1 MRAAVWPCPCLP
13 WRDQRRIPCQPL
25 RTALERGPG
34 CDRRWCSQEGG
45 HCRRGWHLRCRRRRS
60 PVCRG
65 PGGCDEACLL
75 GPNLQVRTRNACV
88 CVSRLSLFMRV
99 LFCIGWCISGEFS
112 NSVDTERLAP
122 VHCKI
127 CEHSK
132 WLPQHEV
139 SSQKRIT
146 SPLFTVSTLNP
157 PHTGASKTTAKT
169 FHAISFSTTPRF
181 RCKHEKTK
189 HLQGKFFMARRTNK
203 GALYRNAHHRTLGDG
218 YPPAPGSR

>member
-1 MRAAVWPCPCLP
+1 MPLPALARSASDPLPAVADSARAGAGLRSTMV
-13 WRDQRRIPCQPL
+13 QPGGRPL
-25 RTALERGPG
+25 SSWLALEVSPEEESSLPRTG
-34 CDRRWCSQEGG
+34 R
-45 HCRRGWHLRCRRRRS
+45 LRRS
-60 PVCRG
+60 LPAWTKPSGENKER
-65 PGGCDEACLL
+65 
-75 GPNLQVRTRNACV
+75 VRV
-88 CVSRLSLFMRV
+88 CVKLKSLHEGTFLHRLGYR
-99 LFCIGWCISGEFS
+99 EFS

-127 CEHSK
+127 CERSK

-139 SSQKRIT
+139 SSRKRIT

-189 HLQGKFFMARRTNK
+189 HLQCKFFMARRTNK

>member
-25 RTALERGPG
+25 RTALERGAG

-88 CVSRLSLFMRV
+88 CVSSLSLFMRV
-99 LFCIGWCISGEFS
+99 LFCIGWGIGSFPTALTLSGLHRYITKFANVRNGYPS
-112 NSVDTERLAP
+112 TRYLHKNG
-122 VHCKI
+122 
-127 CEHSK
+127 
-132 WLPQHEV
+132 
-139 SSQKRIT
+139 SQAHF
-146 SPLFTVSTLNP
+146 FTVSTLNP
-157 PHTGASKTTAKT
+157 PHTGASKTTTKT
-169 FHAISFSTTPRF
+169 VHAISFSTTPRF
-181 RCKHEKTK
+181 RCKHEKHTTPPVQIL
-189 HLQGKFFMARRTNK
+189 HGATNQ
-203 GALYRNAHHRTLGDG
+203 
-218 YPPAPGSR
+218 